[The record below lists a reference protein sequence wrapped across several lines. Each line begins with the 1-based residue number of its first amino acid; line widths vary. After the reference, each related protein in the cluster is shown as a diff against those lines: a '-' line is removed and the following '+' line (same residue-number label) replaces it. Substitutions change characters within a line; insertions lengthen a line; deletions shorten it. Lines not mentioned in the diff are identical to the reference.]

1 MKLMVS
7 WEIHPD
13 RRQEVF
19 AAFAAMDLAD
29 YQSQQGPEIKVLGRW
44 HDVMN
49 GRGYGFYE
57 TTDAAALS
65 SWVMRWHGAVDFDVA
80 VVHDDE
86 EAHAIA
92 KAHVATDG

>member
-13 RRQEVF
+13 KRHQVF
-19 AAFAAMDLAD
+19 EAFANMDLAE
-29 YQSQQGPEIKVLGRW
+29 YQSGGGPHIKVLGRW
-44 HDVMN
+44 HDLIN
-49 GRGYGFYE
+49 GSGYGFYE
-57 TTDAAALS
+57 TTDAAALT
-65 SWVMRWHGAVDFDVA
+65 SWVMHWNAAVDFEIA

-92 KAHVATDG
+92 RSHFSG